1 MRTALVWYLANA
13 LGVYILLEQPDH
25 RSVGMF
31 KNSRMQRLAEDLT
44 VTWCE
49 FLCEPDAAHCHMLHS
64 HVCVPHCYMTCGLQ
78 CYKIFVDMAAYG
90 KFSLKPTVLWSN
102 HSSWLQ
108 FLSIELSDA
117 DRQRLRARKVETA
130 RRVWEPSLRIIFD
143 SCVLQNGVC
152 NSVHACVASCLRMTR
167 RNAGD
172 ALATNRCSKTHSSL
186 HEFFCQ
192 NLRMCQHHI
201 PAYKD
206 LHQEV
211 CKIRDVRLGTWMR
224 DCCNARCVFLCVCCV
239 IHDLNGP

>member
-1 MRTALVWYLANA
+1 MQDGFGHNMKAYESNVITARSLGSIWCGAYFCAPHVLNTWFAGSRTALVWYLANA

-31 KNSRMQRLAEDLT
+31 KNTRMQCLAEDLT

-49 FLCEPDAAHCHMLHS
+49 FLCEPDGAHCHMLHS
-64 HVCVPHCYMTCGLQ
+64 HVCMPYCYMTCGLQ

-102 HSSWLQ
+102 HSSWLR

-117 DRQRLRARKVETA
+117 DRQRLRAHKVETA
-130 RRVWEPSLRIIFD
+130 RRVWEPSLHINSD

-152 NSVHACVASCLRMTR
+152 KSVHACIASCLRMTR

-186 HEFFCQ
+186 H
-192 NLRMCQHHI
+192 
-201 PAYKD
+201 
-206 LHQEV
+206 
-211 CKIRDVRLGTWMR
+211 
-224 DCCNARCVFLCVCCV
+224 
-239 IHDLNGP
+239 